1 MSLAILFKDEL
12 NGFYRSKV
20 MLTLWAG
27 LPLMAL
33 LLYALSPDLD
43 GMPISVF
50 VAIMI
55 GSVGGMLS
63 SVMIVI
69 SILNDREKG
78 TYDLF
83 FVRPIRRSNM
93 VVAKFLAVYLCVV
106 VAAILAIL
114 VGTMADT
121 VVNGTD
127 FLNNL
132 EIVGETVLMAIS
144 MMAITCSAGVLI
156 GVFSPSILVGI
167 LLVLYG
173 GNQLSVVVLMPML
186 MEGSDLLFTVVSGMG
201 ISLML
206 LALAAVSFQ
215 RRTA

>member
-1 MSLAILFKDEL
+1 MSLSILFKDEL

-20 MLTLWAG
+20 MLTLWVG
-27 LPLMAL
+27 LPVMAL
-33 LLYALSPDLD
+33 LLYVLSPDLE
-43 GMPISVF
+43 GISISGF
-50 VAIMI
+50 VAVMV
-55 GSVGGMLS
+55 GSIGGMLS

-83 FVRPIRRSNM
+83 FVRPLKRSNM
-93 VVAKFLAVYLCVV
+93 VIAKFMAVYLCVAI
-106 VAAILAIL
+106 AAFLAIL
-114 VGTMADT
+114 LGTVTDT
-121 VVNGTD
+121 LVNGTD
-127 FLNNL
+127 IISNL
-132 EIVGETVLMAIS
+132 DMVAETALTALS

-186 MEGSDLLFTVVSGMG
+186 MEGSDLLFTVGVGTA
-201 ISLML
+201 ISIVM
-206 LALAAVSFQ
+206 LALASFFFQ

>member
-1 MSLAILFKDEL
+1 MSLSILFKDEL

-20 MLTLWAG
+20 MLTLWVG
-27 LPLMAL
+27 LPVMAL
-33 LLYALSPDLD
+33 LLYVLSPDLE
-43 GMPISVF
+43 GISISGF
-50 VAIMI
+50 VAVMV
-55 GSVGGMLS
+55 GSIGGMLS

-83 FVRPIRRSNM
+83 FVRPLKRSNM
-93 VVAKFLAVYLCVV
+93 VIAKFMAVYLCVAI
-106 VAAILAIL
+106 AAFLAIL
-114 VGTMADT
+114 LGTVTDT
-121 VVNGTD
+121 VVNETD
-127 FLNNL
+127 IITNL
-132 EIVGETVLMAIS
+132 DMVAETALTALS

-186 MEGSDLLFTVVSGMG
+186 MEGSDLLFTVSVGTA
-201 ISLML
+201 ISIVM
-206 LALAAVSFQ
+206 LALASFFFQ

>member
-132 EIVGETVLMAIS
+132 EIVGETVLMAVS

-201 ISLML
+201 ISLVL
-206 LALAAVSFQ
+206 LALAALSFQ